1 MWKKSYSVFTKEVTK
16 EQLWKMTTDINHWKD
31 WDDTVEYS
39 NLLGAFK
46 EGSFFIL
53 KPKGGPKV
61 KIKLIEVIPFL
72 KFTDLTSFPLAK
84 MYGEHIYEETEDGLK
99 ITITMTVKGLL
110 SKLWIKLVAN
120 DIVKHLPAD
129 IANQIKNAKKL

>member
-1 MWKKSYSVFTKEVTK
+1 MWKKTYSVLTREVTR
-16 EQLWKMTTDINHWKD
+16 EQIWKLTTDINHWKD

-39 NLLGAFK
+39 NLLREFK
-46 EGSFFIL
+46 EGEFFIL

-61 KIKLIEVIPFL
+61 KIKIVEVIPFQ

-84 MYGEHIYEETEDGLK
+84 MYGEHFYEETENGLK
-99 ITITMTVKGLL
+99 ITVTMTVKGLL
-110 SKLWIKLVAN
+110 SKLWIKLVAH
-120 DIVKHLPAD
+120 DIVKSLPED

>member
-1 MWKKSYSVFTKEVTK
+1 MWKKSYSVLTQEVTK
-16 EQLWKMTTDINHWKD
+16 EQIWKLTTHIDHWQD

-39 NLLGAFK
+39 NLLGEFK

-61 KIKLIEVIPFL
+61 KIKLVEVIPFQ
-72 KFTDLTSFPLAK
+72 KFTDLTSFPFAK
-84 MYGEHIYEETEDGLK
+84 MYGEHTYEETENGLK
-99 ITITMTVKGLL
+99 ITITMTVTGLL
-110 SKLWIKLVAN
+110 SRLWIKLVAQ
-120 DIVKHLPAD
+120 DIVENLPKD